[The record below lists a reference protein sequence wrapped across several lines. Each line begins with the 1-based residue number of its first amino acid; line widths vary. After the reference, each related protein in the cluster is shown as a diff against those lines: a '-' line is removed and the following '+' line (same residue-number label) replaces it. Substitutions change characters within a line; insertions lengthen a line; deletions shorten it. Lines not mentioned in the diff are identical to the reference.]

1 MVATAAPEE
10 VRLRPLGALAAAL
23 ISGGLGPKAGEWEW
37 GTLGAAPRNP
47 AQGRR
52 AKTADLAFPLAAFP
66 PYPIPFP
73 TSRGR
78 KGEPC
83 AGRGASL
90 HPARSLNGFLIYVS
104 GQLARNF
111 WDPGKASIV
120 FASNSSRSGTG
131 RAVQFGGSRDK
142 TWDHFTIS
150 LLGFLQG

>member
-1 MVATAAPEE
+1 MKRDFSKNTLSVFLTYYRPHW
-10 VRLRPLGALAAAL
+10 RLLAIDMICVL
-23 ISGGLGPKAGEWEW
+23 LSSL
-37 GTLGAAPRNP
+37 
-47 AQGRR
+47 
-52 AKTADLAFPLAAFP
+52 ADLAFPLAFCP

-142 TWDHFTIS
+142 TWDHFTKS
-150 LLGFLQG
+150 LLGFLQD